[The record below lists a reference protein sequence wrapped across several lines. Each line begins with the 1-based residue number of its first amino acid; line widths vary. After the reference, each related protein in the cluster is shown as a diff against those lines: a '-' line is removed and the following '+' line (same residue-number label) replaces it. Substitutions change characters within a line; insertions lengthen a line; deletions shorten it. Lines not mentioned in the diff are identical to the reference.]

1 MSKAPSSSTD
11 SSREFA
17 AALGESPQTQLNE
30 DSFDDTLPEL
40 SPGRV
45 LVVDDTAANVRLLT
59 GILKLEGFE
68 VFGAHSGPEALQ
80 QISEVTP
87 DVVLLDV
94 MMPEMDGFEVC
105 ARIRSN
111 SSTAHL
117 PIVMVTALQETRDR
131 VRALETGA
139 DDLLSKPVDEVE
151 VVARVRSL
159 VKAKRGRDALQK
171 AYSDLQE
178 AEQMR
183 DSLAS
188 MLVHDLRT
196 PLTTMLVSLDLLR
209 SNGDSSPTPSAEAST
224 APASAGSQD
233 EWQQQVF
240 EMCAR
245 SGRHML
251 SLVNELLDV
260 SRLES
265 GEMPLHRSAVEVQA
279 LVEDAV
285 AHVQGQARGNSNA
298 LHIEIAPG
306 LPVMWADGD
315 LLRRVLVN
323 LLGNAVKFTRPGTQ
337 VGLSVTSPSAAAL
350 PDRSL
355 LFTVRDEGEGVPQE
369 DQNRIFDKFAQ
380 AGNRRNKRR
389 VSSGL
394 GLTFCK
400 LAVEAHGGRIWV
412 ESEVGKGSTFFFSVP
427 LLAVPHDS
435 ESEDSAPTP
444 SGAAKRAPKPR
455 KRS

>member
-1 MSKAPSSSTD
+1 MTTASSSSA
-11 SSREFA
+11 SSPETNLVAPTAGASPAEASPAGSEEHR
-17 AALGESPQTQLNE
+17 GEE
-30 DSFDDTLPEL
+30 H
-40 SPGRV
+40 PGRI
-45 LVVDDTAANVRLLT
+45 LVVDDTAANVRLLA
-59 GILKLEGFE
+59 GILKIEGFE
-68 VFGAHSGPEALQ
+68 VVGVHSGPQALE
-80 QISEVTP
+80 SLAEVAP

-105 ARIRSN
+105 ERIRAEP
-111 SSTAHL
+111 STAHL

-131 VRALETGA
+131 VRALEAGA

-159 VKAKRGRDALQK
+159 VKAKRGRDALEK
-171 AYSDLQE
+171 AYRDLQE

-183 DSLAS
+183 DSLAA

-209 SNGDSSPTPSAEAST
+209 SSGPSENAPAKKGPAAQEDSPTHQGSAL
-224 APASAGSQD
+224 D
-233 EWQQQVF
+233 DWQQQVA

-265 GEMPLHRSAVEVQA
+265 GEMPLHPGAVCAQA

-285 AHVQGQARGNSNA
+285 AHVQGQVRGDSTD
-298 LHIEIAPG
+298 LRVEVSPD
-306 LPVMWADGD
+306 LPVLWADAD
-315 LLRRVLVN
+315 LLRRVLIN
-323 LLGNAVKFTRPGTQ
+323 LLGNAVKFTRRGTQ
-337 VGLSVTSPSAAAL
+337 VCVAAECQESGSGA
-350 PDRSL
+350 PAL
-355 LFTVRDEGEGVPQE
+355 LFSVRDHGEGVAPE
-369 DQNRIFDKFAQ
+369 DRERIFDKFAQ
-380 AGNRRNKRR
+380 AGGRHSKKRF
-389 VSSGL
+389 SSGL

-412 ESEVGKGSTFFFSVP
+412 DSEVGQGSTFAFTLP
-427 LLAVPHDS
+427 LGEIPDGADAQPPALDELEDEAVHVS
-435 ESEDSAPTP
+435 
-444 SGAAKRAPKPR
+444 
-455 KRS
+455 